1 MKDEQKALFTEEIQT
16 EAALRYGLDE
26 SSLKSLDGFENMVYD
41 AARDDRPYILRMSHS
56 GHRTV
61 NEVHSELAWLEFLAR
76 KGAAVCAPLR
86 SKKDQLI
93 EVIDIDDAK
102 LIAVVFEKA
111 EGGLVRRDDW
121 TRAMTFNRGKLIG
134 RMHALTKKYQPVSE
148 QVRRHRWYEERDF
161 ADFRKYLSAEDD
173 TVAAR
178 FDELIQTLRAYPTDI
193 DSFGLIHM
201 DAHHGNMFFVEDEPT
216 LFDFDD
222 CAYDFF
228 VSDIAISLFYSILML
243 PADQDYEAY
252 ASDFL
257 TNFMEGY
264 RTENS
269 LDNRWRELIPM
280 ILKRREIILYV
291 AIHRGFDINNL
302 DEWCTRYMA
311 GRRERIENR
320 VPVIDLDWNQ
330 FNLAG

>member
-1 MKDEQKALFTEEIQT
+1 MKDEQKALFTEEIQA
-16 EAALRYGLDE
+16 EAARRFDLDL
-26 SSLKSLDGFENMVYD
+26 SSLKPLDGFENMVYE
-41 AARDDRPYILRMSHS
+41 AAREGRPYILRMSHS
-56 GHRTV
+56 EHRTV
-61 NEVHSELAWLEFLAR
+61 DEVHSELAWLEFLASR
-76 KGAAVCAPLR
+76 GAAVCAPLR
-86 SKKDQLI
+86 SQKDRLI
-93 EVIDIDDAK
+93 EVIDINNAK

-111 EGGLVRRDDW
+111 EGGLVRRDGW
-121 TRAMTFNRGKLIG
+121 TSAMTFNRGRLIG
-134 RMHALTKKYQPVSE
+134 RMHTLTKEYQPVSE
-148 QVRRHRWYEERDF
+148 QVRRHRWYEESDF
-161 ADFRKYLSAEDD
+161 ANFRKFLDGDSD
-173 TVAAR
+173 TVALR
-178 FDELIQTLRAYPTDI
+178 FDELIANLRAYPTDI

-243 PADQDYEAY
+243 PAEQDYEAY

-257 TNFMEGY
+257 TTFLDGY

-269 LDNRWRELIPM
+269 LDNRWLELIPM

-291 AIHRGFDINNL
+291 AIHRGYDINNL
-302 DEWCTRYMA
+302 NDWCTRYMA

-330 FNLAG
+330 FNLTR